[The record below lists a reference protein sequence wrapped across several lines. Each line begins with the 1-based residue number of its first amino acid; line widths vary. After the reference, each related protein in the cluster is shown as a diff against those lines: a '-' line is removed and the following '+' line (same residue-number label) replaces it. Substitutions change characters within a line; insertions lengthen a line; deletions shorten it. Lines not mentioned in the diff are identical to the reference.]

1 MLDRFCP
8 LYIVAFC
15 IVRLCIP
22 LRRPRQH
29 LLAHLTCR
37 ADHNLLR
44 RTAVL
49 HRVCL
54 VEVRP
59 LSRGSGLEHSPSAT
73 PCQKQNGTFRGTPM
87 AVHAGCVNTVGCS
100 RLAEGVI
107 LSATCPLH
115 GSMEKSA

>member
-1 MLDRFCP
+1 MATFCVVHVCTV
-8 LYIVAFC
+8 L
-15 IVRLCIP
+15 RL
-22 LRRPRQH
+22 PRQH

-37 ADHNLLR
+37 ADPPLVP

-49 HRVCL
+49 PSFCPVK
-54 VEVRP
+54 VRQW
-59 LSRGSGLEHSPSAT
+59 SKGSGVEHSPSAS

-87 AVHAGCVNTVGCS
+87 AFHAGCVSMVGCS

-115 GSMEKSA
+115 DSMEKSAGDSPR